1 MHGCVMWLQSENCLG
16 HDEVRASPAETN
28 ANNTAGYCLT
38 LPGRKLYLTPLLG
51 MKKFR
56 KRGNKE
62 GALAAFY
69 QLEEDGLGKL
79 LELQGSKGTSTVSY
93 DLCNLYNAYR

>member
-1 MHGCVMWLQSENCLG
+1 M
-16 HDEVRASPAETN
+16 
-28 ANNTAGYCLT
+28 
-38 LPGRKLYLTPLLG
+38 
-51 MKKFR
+51 KFR

-79 LELQGSKGTSTVSY
+79 LEVQGSNKEVTFISMSFHY
-93 DLCNLYNAYR
+93 KLYITFNNVVIWHARFLD

>member
-1 MHGCVMWLQSENCLG
+1 
-16 HDEVRASPAETN
+16 
-28 ANNTAGYCLT
+28 
-38 LPGRKLYLTPLLG
+38 

-79 LELQGSKGTSTVSY
+79 LELQGSKGTSIVSY
-93 DLCNLYNAYR
+93 DLYMCILHTGNKGTDSLEP

>member
-1 MHGCVMWLQSENCLG
+1 MKLELHQQE
-16 HDEVRASPAETN
+16 AK
-28 ANNTAGYCLT
+28 ANNTAAYCLT

-51 MKKFR
+51 MKRFR
-56 KRGNKE
+56 NRGNKE
-62 GALAAFY
+62 GALTAFY

-93 DLCNLYNAYR
+93 ALCNLYTAYR

>member
-1 MHGCVMWLQSENCLG
+1 
-16 HDEVRASPAETN
+16 
-28 ANNTAGYCLT
+28 
-38 LPGRKLYLTPLLG
+38 

-79 LELQGSKGTSTVSY
+79 LELKGSKGTSTVSY
-93 DLCNLYNAYR
+93 DLYHTYHIVGKCGCGPQKN

>member
-1 MHGCVMWLQSENCLG
+1 
-16 HDEVRASPAETN
+16 
-28 ANNTAGYCLT
+28 
-38 LPGRKLYLTPLLG
+38 

-93 DLCNLYNAYR
+93 GLCNVCTVYK